1 MKILVLNFRIYSIE
15 YELFEMPKEIEICK
29 GVLNHIG
36 FDDALLTY
44 NFENETKKIIKPIQ
58 SHREGLEFI
67 LSTLTGLCIKSVDD
81 IGGIGHRVVHGGWSF
96 RSSVLI
102 DENVKT
108 EIYNDFLLAPV
119 HNPYNLKG
127 IEAAELL
134 LPGKKNVAVFDTS
147 FHQTIPEVAFRYAV
161 PERLYHEYKIRK
173 YGFHGISHKY
183 AAERTAQILNK
194 KSVTMIS
201 FHLGAGASVCA
212 IKDGQSVDTSMGFT
226 PVEGLVM
233 TNRPGD
239 IDAGVLMYLL
249 KIGWSVSELENCLQR
264 ESGVF
269 GVSGI
274 SDEMKKIVEE
284 YGKGNEKAKLA
295 IDIFVYRARKYLGAY
310 WFVLGG
316 NVEAISFSG
325 GIGENSPQIREL
337 ILAGLEKFGVKID
350 SEKNKKIVGIEGEIS
365 AVDSKVKTYVLPRN
379 EKILIAKETMKLMKK

>member
-264 ESGVF
+264 ESGV
-269 GVSGI
+269 
-274 SDEMKKIVEE
+274 
-284 YGKGNEKAKLA
+284 
-295 IDIFVYRARKYLGAY
+295 
-310 WFVLGG
+310 
-316 NVEAISFSG
+316 
-325 GIGENSPQIREL
+325 
-337 ILAGLEKFGVKID
+337 
-350 SEKNKKIVGIEGEIS
+350 
-365 AVDSKVKTYVLPRN
+365 
-379 EKILIAKETMKLMKK
+379 